1 MKILGCDPGKD
12 SDPFFI
18 VGVEVLNGKIYI
30 RAARYWIHTDYSIVE
45 EQIVRL
51 YKRHNFDLIVVEKN
65 AAGNPVADSLE
76 NRYELPIARVFTT
89 NKLKEQK
96 SDTMDKSVMVNW
108 MVRASQIQG
117 EKEPV
122 LIFPESDNPY
132 LKELIRQWRIF
143 GEYHKDKYEAPAGEH
158 DDGVMALMLAC
169 FKAKNYLVR
178 QEPVVLSK
186 SYSKLRDNAV
196 NKGLLP
202 DGTKPHAG
210 AKLSIYYP
218 K

>member
-18 VGVEVLNGKIYI
+18 VGVEVLNDKIYI
-30 RAARYWIHTDYSIVE
+30 RAARYWRHTDYSVVE

-51 YKRHNFDLIVVEKN
+51 YKRHNFNLVVVEKN

-76 NRYELPIARVFTT
+76 NRYDLPISRVFTS
-89 NKLKEQK
+89 NKMREPK
-96 SDTMDKSVMVNW
+96 SDTMDKSVMVTW
-108 MVRASQIQG
+108 MVRSSQTQG
-117 EKEPV
+117 DKEPI
-122 LIFPESDNPY
+122 LIFPESDDVY
-132 LKELIRQWRIF
+132 MKELIRQWRIF
-143 GEYHKDKYEAPAGEH
+143 GEYHKDKYEAPIGEH

-169 FKAKNYLVR
+169 FKAKNYLVK
-178 QEPVVLSK
+178 QDPVIVSK
-186 SYSKLRDNAV
+186 SYSKLKDNAV
-196 NKGLLP
+196 KKDLLP
-202 DGTKPHAG
+202 DGTKPHAD